1 MEAVKAV
8 QALPALSEINALIE
22 SADQDAAKARAE
34 EITKLLKEA
43 RELYSYI
50 LDETQLAYFTGDYDG
65 NNYETTLLTTEEAMK
80 PVKTHFGIVTL
91 VSGIELIS
99 APTKLTYTEGETL
112 DFTGLSIK
120 VLYDDGS
127 EKYVTAE
134 DCTFSITTASKSNT
148 RVNVYYSEDGGTRY
162 SKYFRITVNS
172 ASSETP
178 VTPDNPGNST
188 DSSSSS
194 SSGSNSG
201 SSSSDSS
208 SSGDASAEKAGLPGG
223 AIAGIVIGGVVVL
236 LAGGF
241 AVYYFVIRKKL
252 H

>member
-1 MEAVKAV
+1 
-8 QALPALSEINALIE
+8 
-22 SADQDAAKARAE
+22 
-34 EITKLLKEA
+34 
-43 RELYSYI
+43 
-50 LDETQLAYFTGDYDG
+50 
-65 NNYETTLLTTEEAMK
+65 
-80 PVKTHFGIVTL
+80 
-91 VSGIELIS
+91 
-99 APTKLTYTEGETL
+99 
-112 DFTGLSIK
+112 

-178 VTPDNPGNST
+178 VTPETPGDT